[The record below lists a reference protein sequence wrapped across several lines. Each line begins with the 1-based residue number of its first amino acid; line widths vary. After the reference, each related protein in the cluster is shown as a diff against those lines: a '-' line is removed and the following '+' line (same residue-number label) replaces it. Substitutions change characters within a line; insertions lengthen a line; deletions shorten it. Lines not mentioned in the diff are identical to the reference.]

1 MLFRTALLSAWVVS
15 AFAYPAYEAALAQG
29 QPITFPPP
37 LPNSGSI
44 LIPDAAHPYI
54 PPGPSDQRGPCPG
67 LNTMANHGYLPRNG
81 IVSSAD
87 IINGAQEAFNVDY
100 NFSVALASF
109 ALLSRGN
116 VLLDRVS
123 LGLESPLVPPLP
135 GNIDGTPGGLG
146 KHGRFEGDVS
156 MTRQD
161 FDLGDNVHF
170 QQDMY
175 DNLLT
180 YVSNYSDG
188 NVVSERVF
196 QEYRYARFVDSYLRN
211 PNLTFHVGRHG
222 FGYGEA
228 GFTLNFFPN
237 AKEGNLTVPVMNSF
251 FQNERF
257 PEGWYR
263 RATRF
268 TFADVSNAA
277 NEVEAPYPV
286 PAGAKN
292 TSGVYVPDG
301 AIYVDT
307 GCGLYLNLAGDNVPA
322 VLLNTTGTLRQNVDT
337 FIGGIYNLFAPF
349 GCSLV
354 EPSGPA
360 GV

>member
-1 MLFRTALLSAWVVS
+1 MHFRIALLLASVAN
-15 AFAYPAYEAALAQG
+15 AFAYPAYEAAWAEG
-29 QPITFPPP
+29 QLITFPPP
-37 LPNSGSI
+37 LPNTGSI
-44 LIPDAAHPYI
+44 LIPDAAHPYM

-81 IVSSAD
+81 IVSAAD

-156 MTRQD
+156 MTRED
-161 FDLGDNVHF
+161 FALGDNVHF
-170 QQDMY
+170 QQDLY
-175 DNLLT
+175 NNLLT
-180 YVSNYSDG
+180 YVANYSDG
-188 NVVSERVF
+188 HIVSERVF
-196 QEYRYARFVDSYLRN
+196 QEYRFARFVDSYLRN

-237 AKEGNLTVPVMNSF
+237 AKEGNLTVPVMTSF
-251 FQNERF
+251 FQHETF
-257 PEGWYR
+257 PQGWFR

-268 TFADVSNAA
+268 TFDGVINAADV
-277 NEVEAPYPV
+277 VETPHPV

-292 TSGVYVPDG
+292 ASGVYVPDG
-301 AIYVDT
+301 ESYTDT
-307 GCGLYLNLAGDNVPA
+307 ICGLYLNLAGENVPA
-322 VLLNTTGTLRQNVDT
+322 VLLNTTGMLRQNVDT
-337 FIGGIYNLFAPF
+337 LIRGVYNIFEPLN
-349 GCSLV
+349 CTLV